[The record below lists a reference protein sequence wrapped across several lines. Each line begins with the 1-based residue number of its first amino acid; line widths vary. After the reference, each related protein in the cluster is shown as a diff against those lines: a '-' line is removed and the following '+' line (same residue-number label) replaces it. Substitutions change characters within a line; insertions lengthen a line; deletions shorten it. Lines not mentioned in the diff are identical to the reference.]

1 MHQEINR
8 DIDERLNIQKLLGRV
23 NLNLTGEG
31 CFSST
36 KKGIL
41 HPSDIE
47 NIDTNWLLSHVSFG

>member
-1 MHQEINR
+1 MHQ
-8 DIDERLNIQKLLGRV
+8 DLIDDRLNIEKLLGRV

-47 NIDTNWLLSHVSFG
+47 NIDLIWLLGHVDFG